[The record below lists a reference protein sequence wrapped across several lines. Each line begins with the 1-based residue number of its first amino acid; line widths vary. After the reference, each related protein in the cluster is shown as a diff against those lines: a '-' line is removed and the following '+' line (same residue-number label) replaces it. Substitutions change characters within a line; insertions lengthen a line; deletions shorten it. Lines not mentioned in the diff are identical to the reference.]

1 MITMK
6 TWITRTALLLCTVFT
21 MGYAR
26 AAATF
31 PGENPDPSAHRS
43 ELERALDKQ
52 LNKHLTFPWLARTDM
67 TGEVTVAF
75 VINTEGRV
83 RVVECA
89 SANKALLDYVL
100 RKLDRIDVGDNPEGV
115 WKTTYLHLVFR
126 PEA

>member
-1 MITMK
+1 MK
-6 TWITRTALLLCTVFT
+6 TRITRTALLLCTVFT
-21 MGYAR
+21 LGYAR
-26 AAATF
+26 AASTF
-31 PGENPDPSAHRS
+31 EGEGTAPADQRT
-43 ELERALDKQ
+43 LIERALDKQ
-52 LNKHLTFPWLARTDM
+52 LNKYLTYPWLAQDDM

-75 VINTEGRV
+75 VINAEGRV
-83 RVVECA
+83 RVLECT